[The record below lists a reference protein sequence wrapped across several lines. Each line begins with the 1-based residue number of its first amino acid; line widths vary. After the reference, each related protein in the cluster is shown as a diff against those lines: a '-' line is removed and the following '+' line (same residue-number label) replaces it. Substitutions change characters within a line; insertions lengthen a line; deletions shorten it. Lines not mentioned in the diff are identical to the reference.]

1 MSDNKTTSE
10 PVWLKVS
17 QVADKMQLSESSI
30 RRMIKNNEI
39 PHRWVGGAIRIR
51 DFIEE
56 EAWVSNQRTTPIFPQ
71 DRSAGIRNGKT
82 TKSGSKQT
90 VVFPA
95 LSTPQ

>member
-1 MSDNKTTSE
+1 MNKKEE

-17 QVADKMQLSESSI
+17 QVADRMQLSESSI
-30 RRMIKNNEI
+30 RRMIKTQKI
-39 PHRWVGGAIRIR
+39 PHRWVGGAIRIHR

-56 EAWVSNQRTTPIFPQ
+56 EAWVSSERTTTIFPQ
-71 DRSAGIRNGKT
+71 DREVKNGKT
-82 TKSGSKQT
+82 TKSESGQT